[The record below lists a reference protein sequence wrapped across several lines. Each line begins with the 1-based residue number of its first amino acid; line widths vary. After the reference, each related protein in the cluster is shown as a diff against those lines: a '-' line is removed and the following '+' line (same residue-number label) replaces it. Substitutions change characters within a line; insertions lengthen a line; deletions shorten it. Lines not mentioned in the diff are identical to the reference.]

1 MTSTTQDALSTIM
14 ELCETK
20 LNENDYLIVAGQ
32 LKIVYNDKFAFTNDE
47 KNLIIH
53 NRMKLQIRYMIEDIM
68 KEMETITEDL
78 VEVRQMKKEAWDWA
92 KISRYSYSPDRE
104 SSVIEHKHW
113 VQKEKELK
121 AELNQ
126 LKTEMK
132 RLM

>member
-47 KNLIIH
+47 KNLIIQ
-53 NRMKLQIRYMIEDIM
+53 NRMKLQTRYIM
-68 KEMETITEDL
+68 SEIETITEDI

-92 KISRYSYSPDRE
+92 KISRYSY
-104 SSVIEHKHW
+104 
-113 VQKEKELK
+113 
-121 AELNQ
+121 
-126 LKTEMK
+126 
-132 RLM
+132 